1 MLVAEGLQN
10 SNLLFDGL
18 AGLAD
23 KTDSLVDQ
31 HSESAGAQTLE
42 PPKRVLVPQLQKD
55 LITHDNF
62 IDQKNLHSYQS
73 PTQLPL
79 HKSDQKTPLRLGEWV
94 AVQKHGDNC

>member
-62 IDQKNLHSYQS
+62 IDQKIFIPIKVQLNSRCINLTRRHF
-73 PTQLPL
+73 
-79 HKSDQKTPLRLGEWV
+79 
-94 AVQKHGDNC
+94 